1 MTSTPHTEQDPGTR
15 SERELVAEIGRW
27 VLSVLRTEPG
37 WDSMRVDFKPQG
49 ERVYLRVA
57 ENRDGTAIP
66 GAAGPIKQDS
76 PVLNALDELQRSCY
90 LKGRGSWFS
99 VSVTIAAK
107 DWPEPDYRFAARYN
121 YQDLPPQFS
130 NEGQYGAQDIA
141 THLSAFPRTAARTPE
156 WAIGITG
163 EQGIDLEFVD
173 PMDDQSAQ
181 ADDAHPRLREAIAQ
195 YVANPVDQAMAN
207 VLREAMT
214 GVVLLDI
221 TGSDLVPG
229 EDGQPVG
236 PESNIRVQ
244 ALGQKDGTRALA
256 VYTTTEEA
264 RTVFRENNKDS
275 EKTEPVLFRQQ
286 SAAVLNMVA
295 TDPQYDELVYDPG
308 GENPMRIKRE
318 QIEWVNRTPHNRA
331 VKDALLDNNMSGLLA
346 AVLNPNGQLL
356 FGTRD
361 QDGKSMPVMVQ
372 PQDPNAAPDT
382 IMVFTSAAE
391 IAALD
396 TSLQVRAAPS
406 REVLKFVVDS
416 GAAGMCV
423 NALPPVATI
432 PTEQLRELLELVAQ
446 QENQQQDEQR

>member
-1 MTSTPHTEQDPGTR
+1 MTSTPHAEQDPSPR

-49 ERVYLRVA
+49 DRVYLRVA
-57 ENRDGTAIP
+57 EHRDGTAIP
-66 GAAGPIKQDS
+66 GATGPIKQGS
-76 PVLNALDELQRSCY
+76 PVLDTLDELQRSCY
-90 LKGRGSWFS
+90 LKGRGTWFS

-107 DWPEPDYRFAARYN
+107 DWPDPNYRFAARYN
-121 YQDLPPQFS
+121 YHDLPQQFS
-130 NEGQYGAQDIA
+130 NEGHYNAQDIA
-141 THLSAFPRTAARTPE
+141 AHLGTFPRTAARTPA
-156 WAIGITG
+156 WALGIAG

-173 PMDDQSAQ
+173 PADDLSGQ
-181 ADDAHPRLREAIAQ
+181 ADDAHPRLRTAIAQ
-195 YVANPVDQAMAN
+195 YVAHPVDQAMAN

-214 GVVLLDI
+214 GMVLLDI

-229 EDGQPVG
+229 KDGQPVG
-236 PESNIRVQ
+236 PESEIRVQ
-244 ALGQKDGTRALA
+244 ALGQKDGPRALA
-256 VYTTTEEA
+256 VYTTTDEA

-286 SAAVLNMVA
+286 SADVLNMVA

-331 VKDALLDNNMSGLLA
+331 VKEALLDNNMSGLLA

-361 QDGKSMPVMVQ
+361 RDGTSMPVMVQ
-372 PQDPNAAPDT
+372 PEDPNAAPDT

-391 IAALD
+391 VAALD

-423 NALPPVATI
+423 NALPPVATV
-432 PTEQLRELLELVAQ
+432 PTTQLRELLALVTQ
-446 QENQQQDEQR
+446 QENSQDGESG

>member
-1 MTSTPHTEQDPGTR
+1 MTSTPHAEQNSGTR

-27 VLSVLRTEPG
+27 VLSVLRTESG

-49 ERVYLRVA
+49 DRVYLRLA

-66 GAAGPIKQDS
+66 GAAGPIKQGS
-76 PVLNALDELQRSCY
+76 PVLDSLEELQRSCY
-90 LKGRGSWFS
+90 LKGRGTWFS
-99 VSVTIAAK
+99 TSVTIAAK
-107 DWPEPDYRFAARYN
+107 GWPDPEYRFAARYN
-121 YQDLPPQFS
+121 YHDLPPQFS
-130 NEGQYGAQDIA
+130 NEGRYGAQDIA
-141 THLSAFPRTAARTPE
+141 THLGTYPRTVARTPE

-173 PMDDQSAQ
+173 PAEDQSAQ
-181 ADDAHPRLREAIAQ
+181 ADDAHPRLRAAIAQ

-214 GVVLLDI
+214 GMVLLDI

-275 EKTEPVLFRQQ
+275 EKTEPVLFRQP
-286 SAAVLNMVA
+286 SGAVLNMVA

-318 QIEWVNRTPHNRA
+318 QIEWVNRTPQNRP
-331 VKDALLDNNMSGLLA
+331 VKEALLDNNMSGLLA

-372 PQDPNAAPDT
+372 PEDPNAAPDT

-432 PTEQLRELLELVAQ
+432 PTQQLRELLDLVAQ
-446 QENQQQDEQR
+446 QENQQQDEQL